1 MAVWKVQRLGRVS
14 AASGDSFPPETEIV
28 TALFG
33 DDEELGEDR
42 VRGGTFVRRDF
53 LAAEATEERLAGA
66 FCSWHT
72 RTPAAKAEPE
82 RRFDLGMATEFL
94 RRLLAEGRDDR
105 APVCLTLALLLARK
119 RRITIVDQDAES
131 LTCRWP
137 GEKET
142 FPVPAPAIAEAEAE
156 TLQQEM
162 MRLFGFETV
171 APAEAGSTE
180 AGSTEAPASEA
191 PASEAPAETPA
202 DTASDATNDPE
213 APAPNGGAAS

>member
-14 AASGDSFPPETEIV
+14 AASGDSFPPDTEIV

-33 DDEELGEDR
+33 DEEEQGEDR

-53 LAAEATEERLAGA
+53 LVAEATEERLQGA

-72 RTPAAKAEPE
+72 RTPPAKAEPE

-119 RRITIVDQDAES
+119 RRITIVDQDAET

-142 FPVPAPAIAEAEAE
+142 FPVPAPPIAEAEAE
-156 TLQQEM
+156 TLQQDM
-162 MRLFGFETV
+162 MRLFGFEV
-171 APAEAGSTE
+171 APPAEASAEVASAE
-180 AGSTEAPASEA
+180 AAPTDAPEGAPA
-191 PASEAPAETPA
+191 AEQP
-202 DTASDATNDPE
+202 DAAEDPD
-213 APAPNGGAAS
+213 APAPDGGAAS